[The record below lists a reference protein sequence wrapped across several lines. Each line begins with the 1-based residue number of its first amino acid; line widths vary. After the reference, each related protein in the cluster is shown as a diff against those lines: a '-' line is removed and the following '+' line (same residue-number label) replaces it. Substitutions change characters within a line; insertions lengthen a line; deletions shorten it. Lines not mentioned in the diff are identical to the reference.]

1 MQVCPIA
8 NHSKP
13 SLPKKSG
20 YKYVTLCKKGPN
32 KDLLLGILEFWNS
45 PREAKKTHTKRCE
58 RLSFLDIPTCTDLFA
73 YKLWNIS
80 KGAGMDCIYSLE
92 RSPNLSCSK
101 KWPLFKGPL
110 VRFFWGGVTSM
121 SPSGRNAIA
130 ETVSESSVEILG
142 WSTPDPPHTYPMLNE
157 IPKSPRKITIPK
169 FQHPSTDPCPTEG
182 FSVGHFPCWTC
193 WIPFGNKRLNQ
204 WNWEGTPGRYP
215 LKWVPKKP
223 LKWC

>member
-45 PREAKKTHTKRCE
+45 PREAKKTHTKRCA
-58 RLSFLDIPTCTDLFA
+58 RLSFLDNPTCTD
-73 YKLWNIS
+73 LWNIS

-110 VRFFWGGVTSM
+110 VRFFGGCNINVTFGSQRDRGNRFRKFGGNSWM
-121 SPSGRNAIA
+121 IHP
-130 ETVSESSVEILG
+130 
-142 WSTPDPPHTYPMLNE
+142 WSTSHIPNAKWDP
-157 IPKSPRKITIPK
+157 KIT
-169 FQHPSTDPCPTEG
+169 T
-182 FSVGHFPCWTC
+182 
-193 WIPFGNKRLNQ
+193 
-204 WNWEGTPGRYP
+204 
-215 LKWVPKKP
+215 
-223 LKWC
+223 